1 MTIEFWPRRLLRPR
15 SQARPRRAP
24 RPPKPRRRLPKLPIS
39 AGKARQMLSAAILG
53 GDHDDARW
61 IDAAVKR
68 GQVLPTPQP
77 EDLERLKERLDEVM
91 QPLED

>member
-1 MTIEFWPRRLLRPR
+1 MTIEFWAPRLLRPR
-15 SQARPRRAP
+15 SQARPRRP
-24 RPPKPRRRLPKLPIS
+24 LQRPKPRRRLPKLPIP
-39 AGKARQMLSAAILG
+39 AGKARQELSSAILR

-61 IDAAVKR
+61 IDAAVKQ

-77 EDLERLKERLDEVM
+77 EDLERLKQRLDEVM

>member
-1 MTIEFWPRRLLRPR
+1 MTIEFWPRRVLRP
-15 SQARPRRAP
+15 QPRRP
-24 RPPKPRRRLPKLPIS
+24 LQLPKPRKRLPKLPIP
-39 AGKARQMLSAAILG
+39 AGKARQLLSSAIIG

-77 EDLERLKERLDEVM
+77 EDLERLKQRLDEVM